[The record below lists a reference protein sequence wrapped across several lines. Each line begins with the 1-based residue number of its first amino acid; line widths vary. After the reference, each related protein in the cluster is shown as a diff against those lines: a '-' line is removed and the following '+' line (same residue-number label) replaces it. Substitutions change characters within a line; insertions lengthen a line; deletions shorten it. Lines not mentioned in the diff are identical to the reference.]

1 MEMASEKQ
9 RGINMEL
16 ENLLQLGFTE
26 NEAKVYLALLE
37 AGLSTIT
44 KIIFKTN
51 LHKQIIYDNL
61 QRLTA
66 KGLVSYVI
74 QSNRKYFQAVSPEK
88 IKDILE
94 EQKKEL
100 ETKENLLEEILPQLL
115 ARKEESK
122 SSSLATIY
130 YGKKGLKSILEE
142 ILKQKEEVLSFGA
155 EGKFKQL
162 FGPYWEN
169 YNKRR
174 EKLKIRFRVLWNEK
188 LRGKRE
194 QILYLDAKYIS
205 KEFDN
210 PASTIIY
217 GNKTAIILWEEIPFA
232 VLIESAKI
240 SQSYRVTFELL
251 WKMAKG

>member
-1 MEMASEKQ
+1 MEIK
-9 RGINMEL
+9 
-16 ENLLQLGFTE
+16 NLLQLGFTE

-44 KIIFKTN
+44 KIISKTN

-100 ETKENLLEEILPQLL
+100 ESKENLLKEILPQLL

-122 SSSLATIY
+122 PQSLATIY

-142 ILKQKEEVLSFGA
+142 ILTQKEEVLSFGA
-155 EGKFKQL
+155 EGKFRQI

-169 YNKRR
+169 YNRRR
-174 EKLKIRFRVLWNEK
+174 EKLKVKIKVIWNEK
-188 LRGKRE
+188 LKGKRE
-194 QILYLDAKYIS
+194 NLLYLDAKYIP

-210 PASTIIY
+210 PASTMIY
-217 GNKTAIILWEEIPFA
+217 GDKTAIILWEEIPFA

-240 SQSYRVTFELL
+240 ARSYRNTFELL
-251 WKMAKG
+251 WKASRK

>member
-1 MEMASEKQ
+1 MESPD
-9 RGINMEL
+9 
-16 ENLLQLGFTE
+16 LLQLGFTE

-37 AGLSTIT
+37 TGLSTIT
-44 KIIFKTN
+44 KLISKTN

-74 QSNRKYFQAVSPEK
+74 QSNRKYFNAVSPEK
-88 IKDILE
+88 IRDILE

-100 ETKENLLEEILPQLL
+100 ESRENLLQEILPQLL
-115 ARKEESK
+115 ARKEESRSK
-122 SSSLATIY
+122 QSLATIY

-142 ILKQKEEVLSFGA
+142 ILKQKEEVLSYGA

-162 FGPYWEN
+162 FGPYWDN
-169 YNKRR
+169 YNRRR
-174 EKLKIRFRVLWNEK
+174 EKLTIRFKVIWNEK

-194 QILYLDAKYIS
+194 NIAYLDAKYIP

-210 PASTIIY
+210 PASTLIY
-217 GNKTAIILWEEIPFA
+217 GDKTAIILWEDVPFA
-232 VLIESAKI
+232 VLIESQKI
-240 SQSYRVTFELL
+240 TASYKNTFNLL
-251 WKMAKG
+251 WNIAKS

>member
-1 MEMASEKQ
+1 MEPK
-9 RGINMEL
+9 
-16 ENLLQLGFTE
+16 NLLSLGFTE

-37 AGLSTIT
+37 TGLSTIT
-44 KIIFKTN
+44 KLISRTN
-51 LHKQIIYDNL
+51 LHKQIIYDNI

-74 QSNRKYFQAVSPEK
+74 QSNRKYFNAVSPEK

-100 ETKENLLEEILPQLL
+100 ETKETLLEKVLPQLL
-115 ARKEESK
+115 AKREEVEEK
-122 SSSLATIY
+122 QLATIY
-130 YGKKGLKSILEE
+130 HGKKGLKSILEE

-155 EGKFKQL
+155 EGKFKQI

-169 YNKRR
+169 YNRRR
-174 EKLKIRFRVLWNEK
+174 EKLKVKFKVIWNEK
-188 LRGKRE
+188 LKGKRE
-194 QILYLDAKYIS
+194 QILYLDAKYLP

-217 GNKTAIILWEEIPFA
+217 GDKTAIILWEEIPFA
-232 VLIESAKI
+232 ILIESAKI
-240 SQSYRVTFELL
+240 TASYRNTFNLL
-251 WKMAKG
+251 WKTAKE